1 MDRRGAASQGSML
14 FTVLWEEKEYDHSMQ
29 KQMDVVIRSLRDTL
43 KEYGIEALFELK
55 NRNLRIVPEL
65 IECDFYRFLEG
76 EEKSAVPFLGEYM
89 SQYSWASETE
99 AQLSKI
105 MSIRTRQKR

>member
-1 MDRRGAASQGSML
+1 MDRRGAGVSRQYA
-14 FTVLWEEKEYDHSMQ
+14 FAVLWEEKEYDHSMQ

-65 IECDFYRFLEG
+65 IDCDFYRFLEG